1 MKRAFPSLPFTLSPL
16 ILAAAI
22 GAASVVKADNGLPH
36 PGFEITQGDTALLI
50 I

>member
-22 GAASVVKADNGLPH
+22 ITACVVKADDHAGLS
-36 PGFEITQGDTALLI
+36 GLGL
-50 I
+50 